1 MGQAWQLV
9 PPKNILYAA
18 GRQKAVPQRMGAETA
33 SHGSVLITAG
43 TLPDSISQ
51 RDYQRQSFPSSVY
64 KSYHG
69 YSLKILLLS
78 IIAASA
84 FAQSAPWNYVPP
96 DTTSITAMEWRKVLD
111 SPYREMFRQEIA
123 PETLQLLGGINF
135 IEGIDRVVVAGIG
148 KSALLIL
155 SGKFD
160 LGSLKDMA
168 VSDGGTVK
176 TYRNA
181 QLLLSPDADADTQI
195 ALVNGGI
202 VLIGNLESL
211 TAAID
216 RGNGPRRP
224 ARSGS
229 YDLWLFSKSPSPEIV
244 SHEFGLSIKDGVQ
257 LDANIN
263 AISDDYAHRLK
274 ENAHLYRLGAE
285 QNGTTVRIG
294 AKLDMDQFERGLG
307 KWRVSLEQLRAPEQV
322 APKVDEPKGPLK
334 IRISGLD
341 EGTREIL
348 LPPH

>member
-1 MGQAWQLV
+1 M
-9 PPKNILYAA
+9 K
-18 GRQKAVPQRMGAETA
+18 T
-33 SHGSVLITAG
+33 
-43 TLPDSISQ
+43 
-51 RDYQRQSFPSSVY
+51 
-64 KSYHG
+64 
-69 YSLKILLLS
+69 LLLLMTG
-78 IIAASA
+78 AGA
-84 FAQSAPWNYVPP
+84 FAQTAAWNYVPR

-111 SPYREMFRQEIA
+111 SPYREMIRQEIPA
-123 PETLQLLGGINF
+123 ATLQLLDGINF
-135 IEGIDRVVVAGIG
+135 IEGIDRVVVAGTG

-176 TYRNA
+176 PYKNA

-195 ALVNGGI
+195 ALVNESI

-216 RGNGPRRP
+216 RGNSPNRP

-229 YDLWLFSKSPSPEIV
+229 FDLWLFLKSPSPEIA
-244 SHEFGLSIKDGVQ
+244 SLAFGLTIKDGIQ

-263 AISDDYAHRLK
+263 AISDDYARRLK
-274 ENAHLYRLGAE
+274 ENAHLHQLGAE
-285 QNGTTVRIG
+285 QNGTSVRIS
-294 AKLDMDQFERGLG
+294 AKLDKDQFERGLG
-307 KWRVSLEQLRAPEQV
+307 QWRVSLEQLRAPEPV
-322 APKVDEPKGPLK
+322 AQKMEEPKGPLK
-334 IRISGLD
+334 IRIFGLD